1 MVVQTDII
9 INFTAS
15 LISQTVVMYVKTFK
29 TNVII
34 FIGNVTICLISHRLT
49 FQYQSQS
56 IETENICR

>member
-29 TNVII
+29 TNVVI

-49 FQYQSQS
+49 FQYQS
-56 IETENICR
+56 